1 MVSLVKSYAGLF
13 SLFSSI
19 RLWEL
24 VPKSP
29 SSIDLSVHVPLANES
44 WRLNPGFLLPISQAS
59 REVTGSARPGNRG
72 RQRRLLTQGLRL
84 LWTVTWRGG
93 WDPFL
98 WGSCSPLAHT
108 PDLVVAFAPKPSEH
122 QCWAACLFLVILLNR
137 DNLPACTVLEI
148 SSAQDTRIFWR
159 QFQQNPYSP
168 LKQFLICVGGLTE
181 VLNSGWWWELGFGL
195 TIYSFFYLWLRAH
208 TVSWSLM
215 GDKTRFWLQVQPR
228 VICCKTQNHLWIP
241 FFTSTSP
248 SGLHY
253 VFVWWINLHLQ
264 ILTWKKRRPWRQPL
278 RGGPLHTPLGL
289 KHHILTSHLL
299 KLTGPETLAMRC
311 FWRLWRVLLPQFS
324 CCSQKQLHVSD
335 DEEHCHEKLA

>member
-29 SSIDLSVHVPLANES
+29 SSIDLSVYVPLANES

-122 QCWAACLFLVILLNR
+122 QCWAACLFLVILNR

-148 SSAQDTRIFWR
+148 SSAQDYYWFCPWSKLNKIKRWKLSSLSRFKKYHFW
-159 QFQQNPYSP
+159 FVVYIENF
-168 LKQFLICVGGLTE
+168 LKQ
-181 VLNSGWWWELGFGL
+181 
-195 TIYSFFYLWLRAH
+195 
-208 TVSWSLM
+208 
-215 GDKTRFWLQVQPR
+215 QQ
-228 VICCKTQNHLWIP
+228 Q
-241 FFTSTSP
+241 
-248 SGLHY
+248 
-253 VFVWWINLHLQ
+253 
-264 ILTWKKRRPWRQPL
+264 
-278 RGGPLHTPLGL
+278 
-289 KHHILTSHLL
+289 
-299 KLTGPETLAMRC
+299 
-311 FWRLWRVLLPQFS
+311 
-324 CCSQKQLHVSD
+324 QK
-335 DEEHCHEKLA
+335 